1 MTQNKS
7 NYMDYLIKNFIEYLH
22 AYNELYIEG
31 IFSNHLKI
39 DTHINRHKTQASYM
53 HFFKFIFLTIFIND
67 KNLLKN
73 DKNKCIPAFSG
84 FMN

>member
-39 DTHINRHKTQASYM
+39 DTHINRQKTQASYM

-67 KNLLKN
+67 KNLLKMI
-73 DKNKCIPAFSG
+73 KTSAFLHFLVS
-84 FMN
+84 